1 MTCFWFYIFW
11 ISCFIEHIEH
21 ERSNDLERS
30 KVTLWHKNGKSI
42 FSLSQNGSMLMSA
55 IGIRICSHSIS
66 DLLLK
71 IFLKNRILNSK
82 IGWWPSKINWSVF
95 IETVFQWKDSL
106 NWRIRRILSQNII
119 FLKMIIYKPVWFLY
133 FLGLGHS
140 SLFVQGLDQ
149 GLEDQY
155 ADFQWLFPGNN
166 SVIRIGE
173 VYTSGIIWFFRD
185 TKRC

>member
-1 MTCFWFYIFW
+1 MSVKMTLKGQRLHYDI
-11 ISCFIEHIEH
+11 
-21 ERSNDLERS
+21 
-30 KVTLWHKNGKSI
+30 KNGKLIS
-42 FSLSQNGSMLMSA
+42 SLSQNVSMLMSA
-55 IGIRICSHSIS
+55 IGIRFCTHSIS
-66 DLLLK
+66 NLLLK
-71 IFLKNRILNSK
+71 TFLKNRILNSK
-82 IGWWPSKINWSVF
+82 IGWWSSKINWSVF

-155 ADFQWLFPGNN
+155 ADFQWLFPGNYN
-166 SVIRIGE
+166 MIRTDE
-173 VYTSGIIWFFRD
+173 VPYS
-185 TKRC
+185 